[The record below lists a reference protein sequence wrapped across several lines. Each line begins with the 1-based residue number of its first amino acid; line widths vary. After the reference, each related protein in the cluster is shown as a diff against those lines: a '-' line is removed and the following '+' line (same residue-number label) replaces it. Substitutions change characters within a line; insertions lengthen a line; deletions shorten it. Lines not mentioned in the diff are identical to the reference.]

1 MDIRFGSVAVV
12 QTYSSPM
19 AALGCKAD
27 TRPRRMSVPTKTGRS
42 GRLRSPG
49 LNGNFRPDADQG
61 WQTRRPPK
69 SDCWVIG
76 RTDPLGERP
85 YGNLAKYR
93 LIDGLTN
100 AQEHHMESFPKISE
114 YMDTSVPT
122 LSPETQIMAAV
133 DFLLRHQVTGAPVVD
148 SNGRQVGII
157 TETDLLKLLT
167 EGDQGEPAAEA
178 TVAEFMTTNVITVP
192 PAVDI
197 YYVAG
202 TFLANRFRRLPV
214 VEDGKIVGAIT
225 RYDLLRVVRSL
236 SSKP

>member
-1 MDIRFGSVAVV
+1 
-12 QTYSSPM
+12 
-19 AALGCKAD
+19 
-27 TRPRRMSVPTKTGRS
+27 
-42 GRLRSPG
+42 
-49 LNGNFRPDADQG
+49 
-61 WQTRRPPK
+61 
-69 SDCWVIG
+69 
-76 RTDPLGERP
+76 
-85 YGNLAKYR
+85 
-93 LIDGLTN
+93 
-100 AQEHHMESFPKISE
+100 MESFPKISE

-122 LSPETQIMAAV
+122 LSPGTHIMAAV

-148 SNGRQVGII
+148 SDGKLVGII

-167 EGDQGEPAAEA
+167 EGDQGKPAGQA

-202 TFLANRFRRLPV
+202 MFLANKFRRLPV

-236 SSKP
+236 SSMP